1 MDKISGKNLLS
12 RWPFRKW
19 KGNNT
24 EKTKKVTEV
33 LRGRA
38 RTIYPNGDH
47 CRKFDVNPV
56 KGSKVLSGHF
66 ICAVHENQLRSS
78 SLFSAL
84 WSVPVFIE
92 VDFCQQRRY
101 HEIEQKKIFPCT
113 SSDPLPCDLS
123 VYRGHLK
130 CANFSGKGEEI
141 KFIFICIRIDV
152 ENAWCLSLL
161 VHRLYVILLFFLNS
175 CSFQKQLD
183 QSGLVQYMQ
192 RNGNI
197 LV

>member
-1 MDKISGKNLLS
+1 MSPNFINDTFSHRSWQMPIHRFVLNAFLNLGETMCTEGNDKTEQQIRSYYRIFVDKISGKNLLS

-66 ICAVHENQLRSS
+66 LCAVHENQLRSS
-78 SLFSAL
+78 SLFFGTMIGTGIYRSWFLSTEAISWNWAEKNISLYFFWPFTL
-84 WSVPVFIE
+84 WP
-92 VDFCQQRRY
+92 Q
-101 HEIEQKKIFPCT
+101 
-113 SSDPLPCDLS
+113 
-123 VYRGHLK
+123 
-130 CANFSGKGEEI
+130 
-141 KFIFICIRIDV
+141 CI
-152 ENAWCLSLL
+152 
-161 VHRLYVILLFFLNS
+161 
-175 CSFQKQLD
+175 
-183 QSGLVQYMQ
+183 
-192 RNGNI
+192 
-197 LV
+197 

>member
-1 MDKISGKNLLS
+1 MCRPWKSVKVIFSFFGTMIGTGIYRSWFLSTEAISWNWAEKNISLYFF
-12 RWPFRKW
+12 WPF
-19 KGNNT
+19 T
-24 EKTKKVTEV
+24 
-33 LRGRA
+33 
-38 RTIYPNGDH
+38 
-47 CRKFDVNPV
+47 
-56 KGSKVLSGHF
+56 
-66 ICAVHENQLRSS
+66 
-78 SLFSAL
+78 L
-84 WSVPVFIE
+84 WP
-92 VDFCQQRRY
+92 Q
-101 HEIEQKKIFPCT
+101 
-113 SSDPLPCDLS
+113 CDLP
-123 VYRGHLK
+123 RG
-130 CANFSGKGEEI
+130 ANFSGKGEEI